1 MRKIVQGYMWKE
13 LLADLVRWLRSTPQ
27 VLCSTQE
34 QKNIELLSESCK
46 QKHYNKS
53 AFAMLILQE
62 KAEKRVNQS
71 SCLLILV
78 GTVLYLQSTRAQ
90 YKLLLCSN
98 TVPHRAEVNFF
109 QNSNYGT
116 FVIHPCWEEL
126 FLLLLI
132 CLYLLSTLCLDKANF
147 IYSKH
152 ILCVWNK
159 ANFPSYM
166 THDNKECYEKKYP
179 SNLWICRTFGS
190 CMCSN
195 LYTICMKRMVASW
208 CYLHLWDFDIHIYHN
223 FENRTVN
230 DVNRSNRTHSGVR
243 NQTRIEFDVW
253 TVSHESGFH

>member
-62 KAEKRVNQS
+62 KAEKRANQS

-116 FVIHPCWEEL
+116 FVIHPCREKP

-166 THDNKECYEKKYP
+166 THDNKECYEKNIHPTYEYAEPLAVVCVVTSTRFVWKEWLP
-179 SNLWICRTFGS
+179 VAATF
-190 CMCSN
+190 
-195 LYTICMKRMVASW
+195 
-208 CYLHLWDFDIHIYHN
+208 IYEILTSI
-223 FENRTVN
+223 FIT
-230 DVNRSNRTHSGVR
+230 TLK
-243 NQTRIEFDVW
+243 IEPW
-253 TVSHESGFH
+253 TT

>member
-13 LLADLVRWLRSTPQ
+13 LLADLVRWLRSTAQ

-34 QKNIELLSESCK
+34 QKNIELLSENCK

-62 KAEKRVNQS
+62 KAEKRANQS

-166 THDNKECYEKKYP
+166 THDNKECYEKNIHPTYEYAEPLAVVCVVTSTRFVWKEWLP
-179 SNLWICRTFGS
+179 VGATF
-190 CMCSN
+190 
-195 LYTICMKRMVASW
+195 
-208 CYLHLWDFDIHIYHN
+208 IYEILTSI
-223 FENRTVN
+223 FIT
-230 DVNRSNRTHSGVR
+230 TLK
-243 NQTRIEFDVW
+243 IEPW
-253 TVSHESGFH
+253 TT